1 MPSSPGCDAIM
12 SGEKSSRELQFK
24 LEEED
29 YLGYYMYS
37 SALSVQQRN
46 RRRKIRIWTALVIA
60 LAGCGL
66 IVMHYTW
73 IGVAVL
79 GVAMLWYSLYTPFRK
94 WSKKRSFRN
103 YIRKNLREKVGRE
116 VTARLEKDAIICTDV
131 MGDQSL
137 RYSGAVEVAELPGQV
152 IVRFREGM
160 VLILPK
166 RGVGERELKRFVRE
180 ISSRTRL
187 KIKDC
192 RAMRWS

>member
-1 MPSSPGCDAIM
+1 M
-12 SGEKSSRELQFK
+12 SAEKSTRELQFK

-37 SALSVQQRN
+37 STLSAQQRN
-46 RRRKIRIWTALVIA
+46 RRRKIRIWTALIIG
-60 LAGCGL
+60 LAGFGL
-66 IVMHYTW
+66 IIAHFVW

-79 GVAMLWYSLYTPFRK
+79 SVAVLWYSLYTPFRR

-103 YIRKNLREKVGRE
+103 YIRENLREKVGRD
-116 VTARLEKDAIICTDV
+116 VTARLEKDAVVCTDV
-131 MGDQSL
+131 MGDQNL
-137 RYSGAVEVAELPGQV
+137 MYSGASEIVELPGQV
-152 IVRFREGM
+152 IVRFRQGM
-160 VLILPK
+160 VLILPR
-166 RGVGERELKRFVRE
+166 RGVGERELQRFIRE